1 LRRLDL
7 ATLASRVRGDDVHAY
22 DSSGDL
28 DASVF
33 ASAPRRPLV
42 FPLLILAL
50 AALLT
55 ESVVA
60 GGGWRRSST

>member
-1 LRRLDL
+1 VEDV
-7 ATLASRVRGDDVHAY
+7 AQFSVRGDDVHAY